1 MTERMISNRLRK
13 LRELESQKA
22 ELEKQIEAL
31 KEEIKQDMSDKGL
44 EEQKVGDFTIRFI
57 TIVTNRF
64 DSKSFKKDH
73 SDLYDRYIK
82 AAESK
87 RFTIA

>member
-13 LRELESQKA
+13 LKELENRKT

-44 EEQKVGDFTIRFI
+44 EEQKVGDCTIRFM

-64 DSKSFKKDH
+64 DSKAFKKDH
-73 SDLYDRYIK
+73 LELYNRYIK